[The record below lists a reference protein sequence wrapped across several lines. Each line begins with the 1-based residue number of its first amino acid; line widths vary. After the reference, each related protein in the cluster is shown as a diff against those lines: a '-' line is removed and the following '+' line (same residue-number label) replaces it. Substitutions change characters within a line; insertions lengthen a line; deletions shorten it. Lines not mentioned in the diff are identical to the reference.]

1 MKQIVLAISTL
12 FLTANFALAN
22 VSKEQCEKKGDNF
35 IFASGECIQYKAF
48 KGEVPKAI
56 NIVVHGTWD
65 AGTNTIGRY
74 GPFAETLVMNTDI
87 TTIAVA
93 LPGYSDSSTN
103 KLKSLS
109 HGGGGVYTPEYIDF
123 IAALVQGLKVKYNAE
138 VVNYM
143 GHSAGAALGANM
155 IAKHPGTVNTLT
167 AAGGRYNLD
176 KFKESERKNLYSI
189 GDHMDQVGD
198 TKILLVYGTADKISE
213 PKVTTEFYEKAKNAG
228 LDVSIVKAEDAPHID
243 LDMTD
248 ACVEAFTEMVA
259 E

>member
-1 MKQIVLAISTL
+1 MKKISFMILSVLGFATL
-12 FLTANFALAN
+12 SFAT
-22 VSKEQCEKKGDNF
+22 VSEQQCQQKGDNF
-35 IFASGECIQYKAF
+35 IFAGGECIQYKAF
-48 KGEVPKAI
+48 KGEVAKTI

-123 IAALVQGLKVKYNAE
+123 IADLVKSLKTKYKADT
-138 VVNYM
+138 VNYM
-143 GHSAGAALGANM
+143 GHSAGASLGANM
-155 IAKHPGTVNTLT
+155 IAKYPEIVNTLT
-167 AAGGRYNLD
+167 AAGGRYDLK
-176 KFKESERKNLYSI
+176 KFKEEDRKTLYSI

-198 TKILLVYGTADKISE
+198 TKILLVYGTKDTISE
-213 PKVTTEFYEKAKNAG
+213 PKVTTDFYDKAKKSG
-228 LDVSIVKAEDAPHID
+228 LNVTLVKAQGAEHID

-248 ACVEAFTEMVA
+248 ASVEAFTEMVA